1 MVVSSC
7 FHIILALLSSND
19 LNESVQQIII
29 FTQHFDIIISTTM
42 PSLLA
47 LVSAP
52 LLVLGQYNKRY
63 FPGRQTADILSLVQ
77 VDAVVTNEQVLAA
90 QKLKNSNDQLRKRL
104 KLLSGKEEDG
114 GSTELA
120 LLQQELAKLTQKVES
135 LEQGKKSDE
144 LHLLHVG
151 EIVTTSQD

>member
-1 MVVSSC
+1 
-7 FHIILALLSSND
+7 
-19 LNESVQQIII
+19 
-29 FTQHFDIIISTTM
+29 M

-77 VDAVVTNEQVLAA
+77 VDAVVTNEQVVAV
-90 QKLKNSNDQLRKRL
+90 QKLKNSNEQLRKRL
-104 KLLSGKEEDG
+104 KLLGGKEEDAG

-120 LLQQELAKLTQKVES
+120 LLQQELGFRV
-135 LEQGKKSDE
+135 
-144 LHLLHVG
+144 
-151 EIVTTSQD
+151 